1 MAKILIVDDDKDIS
15 ELMKIVL
22 EKEKF
27 EVSIINNPKLVI
39 DDSNLK
45 EYNLILLDIMMPE
58 ISGTELCAKIRTSVA
73 CPIVF
78 VSAKNDV
85 IDKIVG
91 YEVGADD
98 YITKPFDSKELVA
111 KVKAHL
117 RMSDRIREQAITNDS
132 DEIVVGKITI
142 NPNKFIAKKDD
153 KIVELTTK
161 EFELLSYLVKNKDI
175 ALSKEQIFESV
186 WGSDYGD
193 IGTIAVNIKSLR
205 DKLDKDAKYI
215 ITSGG
220 YGYKFVKG
228 VHNDQY

>member
-15 ELMKIVL
+15 ELMKLVL

-39 DDSNLK
+39 DDPNLK
-45 EYNLILLDIMMPE
+45 KYNLILLDIMMPE

-117 RMSDRIREQAITNDS
+117 RMSNRIREQIITNDS

-142 NPNKFIAKKDD
+142 NPNKFIVKKDD

-215 ITSGG
+215 ITIWG
-220 YGYKFVKG
+220 YGYKFVNG
-228 VHNDQY
+228 ENND

>member
-15 ELMKIVL
+15 ELMKLVL
-22 EKEKF
+22 EKEKI

-39 DDSNLK
+39 DDPNLK
-45 EYNLILLDIMMPE
+45 KYNLILLDIMMPE
-58 ISGTELCAKIRTSVA
+58 ISGTELCAKIRSSVS

-85 IDKIVG
+85 VDKIVG
-91 YEVGADD
+91 YEIGADD
-98 YITKPFDSKELVA
+98 YITKPFNNKELVA

-117 RMSDRIREQAITNDS
+117 RMNDRIREQIITNDAV
-132 DEIVVGKITI
+132 EIVVGKISI
-142 NPNKFIAKKDD
+142 NPNKFIAKKND

-193 IGTIAVNIKSLR
+193 IGTIAVNIKNLR

-215 ITSGG
+215 ITIWG
-220 YGYKFVKG
+220 YGYKFVNG
-228 VHNDQY
+228 ETNV

>member
-45 EYNLILLDIMMPE
+45 EYNLILLDIMMSE

-142 NPNKFIAKKDD
+142 NPNKFIAKKM
-153 KIVELTTK
+153 
-161 EFELLSYLVKNKDI
+161 
-175 ALSKEQIFESV
+175 
-186 WGSDYGD
+186 
-193 IGTIAVNIKSLR
+193 IK
-205 DKLDKDAKYI
+205 
-215 ITSGG
+215 
-220 YGYKFVKG
+220 
-228 VHNDQY
+228 

>member
-193 IGTIAVNIKSLR
+193 IGTIAVNIKSLI

-215 ITSGG
+215 ITIWG
-220 YGYKFVKG
+220 YGYKFVNG
-228 VHNDQY
+228 ENNDQ

>member
-98 YITKPFDSKELVA
+98 YINKPFDSKELVA

-215 ITSGG
+215 ITIWG
-220 YGYKFVKG
+220 YGYKFVNG
-228 VHNDQY
+228 ENNDQ

>member
-15 ELMKIVL
+15 ELMKLVL

-45 EYNLILLDIMMPE
+45 KYNLILLDIMMPE

-117 RMSDRIREQAITNDS
+117 RMSNRIREQIITNDS

-142 NPNKFIAKKDD
+142 NPNKFIVKKDD

-215 ITSGG
+215 ITIWG
-220 YGYKFVKG
+220 YGYKFVNG
-228 VHNDQY
+228 ENND

>member
-15 ELMKIVL
+15 ELMKLVL
-22 EKEKF
+22 EKEHY
-27 EVSIINNPKLVI
+27 EVVIINNPKLAI
-39 DDSNLK
+39 DDPNLK
-45 EYNLILLDIMMPE
+45 KYNLILLDIMMPE
-58 ISGTELCAKIRTSVA
+58 ISGTELCAKIRNTVS

-78 VSAKNDV
+78 VSAKTDV

-91 YEVGADD
+91 YEIGADD

-117 RMSDRIREQAITNDS
+117 RMSDRIREQVITNDA
-132 DEIVVGKITI
+132 DEIVVGKISI

-205 DKLDKDAKYI
+205 DKLDKKAKYI
-215 ITSGG
+215 ITIWG
-220 YGYKFVKG
+220 YGYKFVNG
-228 VHNDQY
+228 ENND

>member
-15 ELMKIVL
+15 ELMKLIL
-22 EKEKF
+22 EKEQF
-27 EVSIINNPKLVI
+27 EVSVINNPKLVI
-39 DDSNLK
+39 DDPNLK
-45 EYNLILLDIMMPE
+45 KYNLILLDIMMPE
-58 ISGTELCAKIRTSVA
+58 ISGTELCAKIRSSVS

-85 IDKIVG
+85 VDKIVG
-91 YEVGADD
+91 FKIGADD
-98 YITKPFDSKELVA
+98 YITKPFDNKELVA

-117 RMSDRIREQAITNDS
+117 RMNDRIREQIITNDT
-132 DEIVVGKITI
+132 DEIVVGKIAI

-153 KIVELTTK
+153 KVVELTTK
-161 EFELLSYLVKNKDI
+161 EFELLCYLVKNKDI

-193 IGTIAVNIKSLR
+193 IGTIAVNIKNLR

-215 ITSGG
+215 ITIWG
-220 YGYKFVKG
+220 YGYKFVNG
-228 VHNDQY
+228 ETND

>member
-39 DDSNLK
+39 DDYNLK

-215 ITSGG
+215 ITIWG
-220 YGYKFVKG
+220 YGYKFVNG
-228 VHNDQY
+228 ENNDQ

>member
-1 MAKILIVDDDKDIS
+1 
-15 ELMKIVL
+15 MKIVL

-215 ITSGG
+215 ITIWG
-220 YGYKFVKG
+220 YGYKFVNG
-228 VHNDQY
+228 ENNDQ

>member
-15 ELMKIVL
+15 ELMKLVL
-22 EKEKF
+22 EKEQF
-27 EVSIINNPKLVI
+27 EVSVINNPKLVL

-45 EYNLILLDIMMPE
+45 KYNLILLDIMMPE
-58 ISGTELCAKIRTSVA
+58 ISGTELCAKIRSSVS

-78 VSAKNDV
+78 VSAKDDV
-85 IDKIVG
+85 VDKIVG

-98 YITKPFDSKELVA
+98 YITKPFNNKELVA

-117 RMSDRIREQAITNDS
+117 RMNGRIREQIITNDT
-132 DEIVVGKITI
+132 DEMVVGKISI

-153 KIVELTTK
+153 KVVELTTK

-186 WGSDYGD
+186 WGTDYGD
-193 IGTIAVNIKSLR
+193 IGTIAVNIKNLR

-215 ITSGG
+215 ITIWG
-220 YGYKFVKG
+220 YGYKFVNG
-228 VHNDQY
+228 ENND

>member
-15 ELMKIVL
+15 ELMKLVL
-22 EKEKF
+22 EKEKI

-39 DDSNLK
+39 DDPNLK
-45 EYNLILLDIMMPE
+45 KYNLILLDIMMPE
-58 ISGTELCAKIRTSVA
+58 ISGTELCAKIRSSVS

-85 IDKIVG
+85 VDKIVG
-91 YEVGADD
+91 YEIGADD
-98 YITKPFDSKELVA
+98 YITKPFNNKELVA

-117 RMSDRIREQAITNDS
+117 RMNDRIREQIITNDA
-132 DEIVVGKITI
+132 DEIVVGKISI

-161 EFELLSYLVKNKDI
+161 EFELLSYLVRNKDI

-193 IGTIAVNIKSLR
+193 IGTIAVNIKNLR

-215 ITSGG
+215 ITIWG
-220 YGYKFVKG
+220 YGYKFVNG
-228 VHNDQY
+228 ETNV

>member
-45 EYNLILLDIMMPE
+45 EYNLILLDIMMSE

-215 ITSGG
+215 ITIWG
-220 YGYKFVKG
+220 YGYKFVNG
-228 VHNDQY
+228 ENNDQ

>member
-215 ITSGG
+215 ITIWG
-220 YGYKFVKG
+220 YGYKFVNG
-228 VHNDQY
+228 GNNDQ

>member
-15 ELMKIVL
+15 ELMKLVL
-22 EKEKF
+22 EKEKI

-39 DDSNLK
+39 DDPNLK
-45 EYNLILLDIMMPE
+45 KYNLILLDIMMPE
-58 ISGTELCAKIRTSVA
+58 ISGTELCAKIRSSVS

-85 IDKIVG
+85 VDKIVG
-91 YEVGADD
+91 YEIGADD
-98 YITKPFDSKELVA
+98 YITKPFNNKELVA

-117 RMSDRIREQAITNDS
+117 RMNDRIREQIITNDA
-132 DEIVVGKITI
+132 DEIVVGKISI

-153 KIVELTTK
+153 KVVELTTK

-193 IGTIAVNIKSLR
+193 IGTIAVNIKNLR

-215 ITSGG
+215 ITIWG
-220 YGYKFVKG
+220 YGYKFVNG
-228 VHNDQY
+228 ETNV

>member
-15 ELMKIVL
+15 ELMKLVL

-39 DDSNLK
+39 DDPNLK
-45 EYNLILLDIMMPE
+45 KYNLILLDIMMPE

-215 ITSGG
+215 ITIWG
-220 YGYKFVKG
+220 YGYKFVNG
-228 VHNDQY
+228 ENNDQ

>member
-215 ITSGG
+215 ITIWG
-220 YGYKFVKG
+220 YGYKFVNG
-228 VHNDQY
+228 ENNDQ

>member
-205 DKLDKDAKYI
+205 HKLDKDAKYI
-215 ITSGG
+215 ITIWG
-220 YGYKFVKG
+220 YGYKFVNG
-228 VHNDQY
+228 ENNDQ